1 MTSLVN
7 GEAGVGG
14 YTGKADCVGKHQVTT
29 LKKQQHSGDE
39 TIAPFIIVQRQETMK
54 AVSRSSF

>member
-29 LKKQQHSGDE
+29 LKKQQQNNSCQG
-39 TIAPFIIVQRQETMK
+39 MK
-54 AVSRSSF
+54 Q